1 MYHLS
6 GDLCSHSVYFFKNA
20 YIFKAVV
27 SLCDLSDFLLL
38 RSEAQNRTELIGQ
51 LQFVYRNEKKGARRV
66 KKTGKICTLLNHIFK
81 TLLIRVILGHK
92 SLVAL
97 IGTFTMAVSN

>member
-27 SLCDLSDFLLL
+27 SLRDLSDFLLL
-38 RSEAQNRTELIGQ
+38 RSEAQNRIELIGQ
-51 LQFVYRNEKKGARRV
+51 LQFVYRNKKKKGAWRV
-66 KKTGKICTLLNHIFK
+66 KKPGKICTLLNHIFK

-92 SLVAL
+92 KPCSFNWHIYYGCL
-97 IGTFTMAVSN
+97 